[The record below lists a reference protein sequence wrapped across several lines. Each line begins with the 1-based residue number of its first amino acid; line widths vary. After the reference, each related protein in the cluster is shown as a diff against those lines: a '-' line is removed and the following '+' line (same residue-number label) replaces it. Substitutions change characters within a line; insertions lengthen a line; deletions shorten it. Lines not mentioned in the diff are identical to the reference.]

1 MKTFN
6 GKDKR
11 IASYKQRK
19 MHLEALLTFV
29 SRKEEFI
36 RVVLC
41 SKNEKD
47 AKERI
52 VSSFNISSEQ
62 AQYLLNSALHYLMG
76 LEYEAVQ
83 KMYDKVEKYIEN
95 NVKR

>member
-1 MKTFN
+1 MKTYN

-11 IASYKQRK
+11 IASYEQRK
-19 MHLEALLTFV
+19 KHLEALLTFV

-36 RVVLC
+36 RVVRC

-62 AQYLLNSALHYLMG
+62 AQYLLNAALHYLMD

-83 KMYDKVEKYIEN
+83 KMYDKVKKYIEN